1 MRLFAAIALLLT
13 VSSCN
18 LLEFRSGDEVVA
30 HVGEHYLY
38 KEDIKN
44 LIPHG
49 TSYSDSIMMVRQ
61 YINSW
66 ALKYLLLSKAEAE
79 LSKTDKDVEGELRDY
94 RTSLLVYR
102 YEKQYIEKRL
112 DTLVSD
118 QEARAYYQEN
128 SETITV
134 NNSVVKARVIKVSSS
149 SPNLSRLK
157 SMYRSDALEDIDE
170 LERISYNSAERYNNF
185 DNKWVDLSFV
195 ARELPLDLYRCEEML
210 KSASHIEAQDSLYS
224 YFAYFP
230 QRIAPNGNPPFE
242 YYLPR
247 IKEIIISR
255 RKQALIAGLE
265 KDLIKEALE
274 NNKIKLNINDN
285 TRNEE

>member
-30 HVGEHYLY
+30 RVGEHYLY

-44 LIPHG
+44 LIPLG

-79 LSKTDKDVEGELRDY
+79 LLKNDKDVEGELRDY

-134 NNSVVKARVIKVSSS
+134 NNSVVKARIIKVSSS

>member
-1 MRLFAAIALLLT
+1 MKLFAAIALLLT
-13 VSSCN
+13 VTSCN
-18 LLEFRSGDEVVA
+18 LLEFRSGDVVVA
-30 HVGEHYLY
+30 RVGENYLY

-44 LIPHG
+44 LIPPG

-79 LSKTDKDVEGELRDY
+79 LSKSDKDVEGELRDY

-128 SETITV
+128 SGTITV
-134 NNSVVKARVIKVSSS
+134 NNSVVKARVIKISSS
-149 SPNLSRLK
+149 SPNLSRLR
-157 SMYRSDALEDIDE
+157 SMYRTDALEDIDE

-185 DNKWVDLSFV
+185 NNKWVDLSFV

-210 KSASHIEAQDSLYS
+210 KSASYIEAQDSLYS

-285 TRNEE
+285 TRNEK

>member
-1 MRLFAAIALLLT
+1 MKLFAAIALLLT
-13 VSSCN
+13 VTSCN
-18 LLEFRSGDEVVA
+18 LLESRSGDVVVA
-30 HVGEHYLY
+30 RVGENYLY
-38 KEDIKN
+38 KEDINN

-79 LSKTDKDVEGELRDY
+79 LSKDDKDVEGELLDY
-94 RTSLLVYR
+94 KNSLLAYR

-128 SETITV
+128 SGNITI
-134 NNSVVKARVIKVSSS
+134 NNSVVKARVIKISST

-157 SMYRSDALEDIDE
+157 SMYRADALEDIDE

-195 ARELPLDLYRCEEML
+195 ARELPLDLYRCEELL
-210 KSASHIEAQDSLYS
+210 KSASNIEAQDSLYS

-255 RKQALIAGLE
+255 RKQELIAGLE

-285 TRNEE
+285 TQNEE